1 MCNCTIFFN
10 LLNIHYFS
18 IINIRQNLIDFMVIS
33 RYLVKN
39 LVNLNYKII
48 NITLIKDINV
58 F

>member
-1 MCNCTIFFN
+1 
-10 LLNIHYFS
+10 
-18 IINIRQNLIDFMVIS
+18 MVIS

-48 NITLIKDINV
+48 NITLIRDINV